1 MSASEARIL
10 ANQANAAKSTGPRT
24 DEGKASSRANS
35 FKHGLTGAGVVVT
48 SEDSARIEQLARDLK
63 AELRPSNTTSQRLV
77 ERMAVLSVR
86 MDRSVTQ
93 ESAAISE
100 NVRLAK
106 AAFVAPEGLDEKTVA
121 MLRQEAGDIA
131 LFDPS
136 KAACL
141 ARQYEAA
148 AQREFYRAFKEVRQI
163 EKEAKAALAGP
174 EVGAAAAARAAV
186 MGSFS
191 QLESMASLLETLP
204 KVSPRPTPT
213 NPPRTVSMVENA
225 PAGGVFDVPFAIG
238 RAR

>member
-1 MSASEARIL
+1 MPASEARIL
-10 ANQANAAKSTGPRT
+10 ANQANAARSTGPRT
-24 DEGKASSRANS
+24 DEGKANSRANS

-48 SEDSARIEQLARDLK
+48 SEDSAKIEQLARDLK

-86 MDRSVTQ
+86 MDRSVAQ

-100 NVRLAK
+100 NVRQAK
-106 AAFVAPEGLDEKTVA
+106 ATFVAPEGLDEKTIA

-136 KAACL
+136 KGACL

-148 AQREFYRAFKEVRQI
+148 AQREFYRALKEVRQI
-163 EKEAKAALAGP
+163 EKEAKVALAGP
-174 EVGAAAAARAAV
+174 EVGAAAARAAV

-204 KVSPRPTPT
+204 KTSPRPTTT
-213 NPPRTVSMVENA
+213 NPPRMAPMVENA
-225 PAGGVFDVPFAIG
+225 PAGGVFDLPFAIG